1 MLKKENKI
9 WYNILEICCVGT
21 TFLIKILRKKTN
33 NKGGNDMDEKI
44 DILNELGEFTGK
56 IATCKNVIV
65 KDIGIEQ
72 FMLL

>member
-1 MLKKENKI
+1 
-9 WYNILEICCVGT
+9 
-21 TFLIKILRKKTN
+21 
-33 NKGGNDMDEKI
+33 MDEKI

-56 IATCKNVIV
+56 IATLQDVIV